1 MSAST
6 RFRIS
11 STVIRRFDDLG
22 LSSEAVLRHAGL
34 APTLF
39 EQERVLLDTKQMFAL
54 YRALEAA
61 SPEPALG
68 LKIGREERV
77 ERYDAVAM
85 AALYARTLRDALQR
99 MARYKQLTCPEAI
112 LVHEANGECL
122 VRFEWLL
129 AEEQEP
135 PVLIDL
141 CFAWAAE
148 ISRRGSN
155 GVIRP
160 VRVEFARPEAHRAI
174 YEQHFGATV
183 KFGAKNNLIVFD
195 AADLDHAFV
204 THNADVLAMVAP
216 QLEAELAEQR
226 ARSSFRDQ
234 VKATLK
240 RTIAGRRP
248 ELGALARELGL
259 STRTLQRRLTEEG
272 ASFQQLISEARRELA
287 RHYLQHSSLELNE
300 TAYLLGYEDAN
311 SFFRA
316 FQQWEGTSPGEW
328 RAQGCSPSCA
338 T

>member
-22 LSSEAVLRHAGL
+22 LSFEAVLRNAGL
-34 APTLF
+34 SPNLF

-54 YRALEAA
+54 YRALEAE
-61 SPEPALG
+61 SNDPAFG
-68 LKIGREERV
+68 LKVGTEERV

-85 AALYARTLRDALQR
+85 AALYARSLRDALQR

-112 LVHEANGECL
+112 LIAEADGECR

-135 PVLIDL
+135 AVLIDL

-148 ISRRGSN
+148 IARRGSS
-155 GVIRP
+155 GAIRP
-160 VRVEFARPEAHRAI
+160 LRVEFARAEAHRAI
-174 YEQHFGATV
+174 YEQHFGCAV
-183 KFGAKNNLIVFD
+183 RFGAKHNLLVFSSS
-195 AADLDHAFV
+195 DLDHAFV

-259 STRTLQRRLTEEG
+259 STRTLQRRLTPF
-272 ASFQQLISEARRELA
+272 S
-287 RHYLQHSSLELNE
+287 N
-300 TAYLLGYEDAN
+300 
-311 SFFRA
+311 
-316 FQQWEGTSPGEW
+316 
-328 RAQGCSPSCA
+328 
-338 T
+338 